1 MAGDTV
7 KAQFLVEESKLHTL
21 MKKFLIGTKQEMTQ
35 LYRNDGTVVPA
46 TVLKAGPC
54 TVSQVRSTTTD
65 GYTAVQVSFPVT
77 KKRTARAEFRITEGE
92 YEAGKELDVTT
103 FAVGDIVKVTATSKG
118 RGFAGVVKRHGFHG
132 SPATHGHKDQLRM
145 PGSIG
150 STGPQ
155 RVFKGTRMAGQ
166 MGNSRVTVRGLEVMA
181 VRPDSHELVVKGA
194 VPGAT
199 AGIVRIESDR

>member
-1 MAGDTV
+1 
-7 KAQFLVEESKLHTL
+7 
-21 MKKFLIGTKQEMTQ
+21 MKKFLIGTKQTMTQ
-35 LYRNDGTVVPA
+35 LYRDDGTVVPA

-54 TVSQVRSTTTD
+54 VVTHVRTKVRD
-65 GYTAVQVSFPVT
+65 GYDAVQVSFPVT
-77 KKRTARAEFRITEGE
+77 KRRTVRAEFRIDENASE
-92 YEAGKELDVTT
+92 EAWQTGKALDVNV
-103 FAVGDIVKVTATSKG
+103 FSIGDIVKVTGKSKG

-166 MGNSRVTVRGLEVMA
+166 MGNARVTVRNLEVVA

-194 VPGAT
+194 VPGART
-199 AGIVRIESDR
+199 SVVRIEGDS